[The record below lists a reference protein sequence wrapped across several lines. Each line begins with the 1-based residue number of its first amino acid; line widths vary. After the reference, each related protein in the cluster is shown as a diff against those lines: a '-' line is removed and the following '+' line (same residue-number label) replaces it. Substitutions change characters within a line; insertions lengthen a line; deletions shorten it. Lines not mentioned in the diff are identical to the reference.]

1 MLVGFA
7 GAVVVFLCFV
17 FFFKVQD
24 FVSGFVDSDV
34 DCSLK
39 SSIGFGKSIL
49 SVDYGTKKIGLAYA
63 ELSSGVAFPK
73 DVLLGDWENLDN
85 CFDVLLKKIEEF
97 NAKALVVGYPLQ
109 MDGELRENCIRVL
122 VVAERI
128 ATFFKSRGIDFPIL
142 FFDERFS
149 TRAVYSS
156 GMRETND
163 FNNNFKK
170 SERQKRTSKVLNTY
184 TKNCKSKSFKKN
196 NKNVGFFDD
205 NKSACLML
213 NEVLGLL
220 N

>member
-1 MLVGFA
+1 MNYRIRHCLTIIILLLLPV
-7 GAVVVFLCFV
+7 AVQAAHQQRPSF
-17 FFFKVQD
+17 
-24 FVSGFVDSDV
+24 
-34 DCSLK
+34 
-39 SSIGFGKSIL
+39 
-49 SVDYGTKKIGLAYA
+49 YA
-63 ELSSGVAFPK
+63 R
-73 DVLLGDWENLDN
+73 
-85 CFDVLLKKIEEF
+85 
-97 NAKALVVGYPLQ
+97 Y
-109 MDGELRENCIRVL
+109 
-122 VVAERI
+122 
-128 ATFFKSRGIDFPIL
+128 
-142 FFDERFS
+142 ERFS

-205 NKSACLML
+205 DKSACLML